1 MFQTLIKSTL
11 FSAIMLSAL
20 SSAYASHTKVKLGNI
35 SAAGN
40 GCLNGEITSHIDQST
55 GQLIVEPYNY
65 TAILENGASLVR
77 KSCNF
82 AIPFE
87 APANRAVRLRQYRLK
102 GVAALDESSTAE
114 ISLETFFAGLRG
126 EVVTLTL
133 NGNNPISEYEF
144 DETIPE
150 LEIVYDCGKD
160 GIIRVNSSLLVKG
173 GANTQVALAHIQKL
187 GIKIDTVACH

>member
-11 FSAIMLSAL
+11 FTAIMFSAL
-20 SSAYASHTKVKLGNI
+20 SAAQASHTKVKLGKIN
-35 SAAGN
+35 AAGN
-40 GCLNGEITSHIDQST
+40 GCLNGEINSYIDQYS

-65 TAILENGASLVR
+65 TAILENGANLTR

-87 APANRAVRLRQYRLK
+87 APKNQAVRLRQYRLQ

-114 ISLETFFAGLRG
+114 ISLETFFAGQRG
-126 EVVTLTL
+126 EIVTLTL

-150 LEIVYDCGKD
+150 LEIVYGCGKD

-173 GANTQVALAHIQKL
+173 GTNTQVAFAQIQKL
-187 GIKIDTVACH
+187 GIKIDSIRCD